1 MHRLDRRG
9 KTAPTSAIFHFQE
22 DVLFEQGRGI
32 ALPSQICPILPDFQ
46 LLEKV
51 DDNAQLLVEG
61 DRVQVGDGGEGP
73 GGLRHSPQGWSC
85 SLPVSIVT
93 TTINNVLLSL

>member
-1 MHRLDRRG
+1 M
-9 KTAPTSAIFHFQE
+9 
-22 DVLFEQGRGI
+22 FEQGRGT
-32 ALPSQICPILPDFQ
+32 ALQSQICPVLPDFQ

-51 DDNAQLLVEG
+51 DDIAQLLVEG

-93 TTINNVLLSL
+93 INNVLLSL